1 MSELGARSRLV
12 PVRLPCLIMI
22 GVFGWLVLLGRCQAS
37 KDAETMIL
45 RHEIIAPRRQV
56 ARWRPR
62 VRGLLLWLTWR

>member
-45 RHEIIAPRRQV
+45 RHEIMVLRRQV
-56 ARWRPR
+56 ARWRQR

>member
-45 RHEIIAPRRQV
+45 RHEIIAPRRRSPGGGRAFV
-56 ARWRPR
+56 ACSC
-62 VRGLLLWLTWR
+62 G